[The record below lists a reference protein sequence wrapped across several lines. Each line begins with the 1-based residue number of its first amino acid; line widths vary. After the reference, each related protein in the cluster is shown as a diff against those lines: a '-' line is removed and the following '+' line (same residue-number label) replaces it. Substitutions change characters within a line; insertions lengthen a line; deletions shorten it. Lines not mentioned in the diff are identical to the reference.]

1 MENVTVMRPAESEYA
16 PYYGKYIALVPEG
29 DVVAT
34 LASQLENTL
43 ALLGGIT
50 EERGNFRYA
59 DGKWSIKELIGHVSD
74 TERVFGYRLLC
85 FARNDQ
91 TPLPGFEQDGFVS
104 NADFGAYRLSE
115 LAEEFAHVRRANLLL
130 LRHLPPDAWLR
141 SGEASGFQVSVRA
154 LAHIIAGHEAH
165 HMQILRERYL

>member
-1 MENVTVMRPAESEYA
+1 MENVTVMRPAENEYA
-16 PYYGKYIALVPEG
+16 PYYSKYITLVPEG

-34 LASQLENTL
+34 LARQLESTL

-50 EERGNFRYA
+50 EERGDFRYA
-59 DGKWSIKELIGHVSD
+59 EGKWSVKELVGHVSD

-91 TPLPGFEQDGFVS
+91 TPLPGFEQDDFVGNAGFDS
-104 NADFGAYRLSE
+104 YRLSE
-115 LAEEFAHVRRANLLL
+115 LAEEFSHVRRANLSL
-130 LRHLPPDAWLR
+130 LRHLSADAWQR
-141 SGEASGFQVSVRA
+141 SGEANGVSVSVRA

-165 HMQILRERYL
+165 HMQILREKYL